1 MRRDAPILVLDR
13 IVRAPRHRVWAIWTD
28 PDLLHRWSCPEG
40 MHIPKAAADFQV
52 GGAWEIVMV
61 ADHDD
66 SDRHVAFGTYLE
78 ITPPERIVQEH
89 QWRRPDG
96 GASPRTVVTVVFQEE
111 GAATRLTLTQTGFD
125 SASARD
131 GHQEGW
137 ASTLDRLASLAE
149 TGSASAHSG

>member
-1 MRRDAPILVLDR
+1 MKRDALEVPMLVLDR
-13 IVRAPRHRVWAIWTD
+13 IIRAPRDRVWTTWTD

-40 MHIPKAAADFQV
+40 MHIPEADVDFRV

-61 ADHDD
+61 ADHDAD
-66 SDRHVAFGTYLE
+66 ERHVAFGTYLE

-111 GAATRLTLTQTGFD
+111 GGDTRLTLTQTGFD
-125 SASARD
+125 TTAARD
-131 GHQEGW
+131 GHREGW
-137 ASTLDRLASLAE
+137 TSTLDRLASLAE
-149 TGSASAHSG
+149 TQS